1 MYRPVKAVLCMYATV
16 IHKHGLLKTAEFSAV
31 EFITLTKG
39 FGKLWTYP
47 VVNEIWNVSCSH
59 YWFHMAL

>member
-1 MYRPVKAVLCMYATV
+1 MYRPVKTVLCMYATV
-16 IHKHGLLKTAEFSAV
+16 IHMHGLLKTAEFSAE

-47 VVNEIWNVSCSH
+47 DLECFMFSLLVSH
-59 YWFHMAL
+59 GFVK

>member
-1 MYRPVKAVLCMYATV
+1 M
-16 IHKHGLLKTAEFSAV
+16 HGLLKTAEFSAE

-47 VVNEIWNVSCSH
+47 DLECFMFSLLVSH
-59 YWFHMAL
+59 GFVK